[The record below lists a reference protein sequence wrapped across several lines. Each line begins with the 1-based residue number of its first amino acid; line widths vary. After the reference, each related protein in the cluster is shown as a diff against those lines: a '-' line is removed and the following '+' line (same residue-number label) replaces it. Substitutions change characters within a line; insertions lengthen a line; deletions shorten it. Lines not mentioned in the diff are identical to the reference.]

1 MLLAIDIGN
10 TNAVLGLFDGQ
21 RLVAHWRLTT
31 LHEQTVDE
39 YGILI
44 RNLFAVDQI
53 DPDSIHGIIISSV
66 VPQLDSTLE
75 EVALRYFGRPPLFVR
90 PETLTGIPLLYEN
103 PQEVGADRMVNSVA
117 AHAKYGGPCVVVD
130 FGTAITF
137 DAISRQGEYLGGII
151 APGLGISAEALFS
164 RAARLTRVDLR
175 EPAQVIGTNTTAS
188 IQSGLYYGFIGL
200 VDGILE
206 RILASLGSGAA
217 VVATGGQ
224 AELLARGSRFI
235 REVDQK
241 LTLEGLRIIWERNR
255 PI

>member
-10 TNAVLGLFDGQ
+10 TNTVLGLFDGQ

-31 LHEQTVDE
+31 VHEQTVDE

-53 DPDSIHGIIISSV
+53 DPAGIHGIIISSV
-66 VPQLDSTLE
+66 VPPLNSTLE
-75 EVALRYFGRPPLFVR
+75 EVALRYFGRPALFVQ
-90 PETLTGIPLLYEN
+90 PATLTGMPLLYDN
-103 PQEVGADRMVNSVA
+103 PQEVGADRMVNAVA

-151 APGLGISAEALFS
+151 APGLGISAEALF
-164 RAARLTRVDLR
+164 RRTARLTRVDLR
-175 EPAQVIGTNTTAS
+175 EPAQVIGTTTTAS
-188 IQSGLYYGFIGL
+188 VQSGLYYGFIGL

-206 RILASLGSGAA
+206 RMLASLGSGTA

-224 AELLARGSRFI
+224 AELLARGSRII

>member
-90 PETLTGIPLLYEN
+90 PETLTGIPLLYDS
-103 PQEVGADRMVNSVA
+103 PQEVGADRMVNAVA

-206 RILASLGSGAA
+206 RILASLGSGTA

>member
-21 RLVAHWRLTT
+21 RLVAHWRLTS

-66 VPQLDSTLE
+66 VPQVDSTLE

-90 PETLTGIPLLYEN
+90 PETLTGIPLLYDN
-103 PQEVGADRMVNSVA
+103 PQEVGADRMVNAVA

>member
-75 EVALRYFGRPPLFVR
+75 EVALRYFGRAPLFVR
-90 PETLTGIPLLYEN
+90 PETLTGIPLLYDN
-103 PQEVGADRMVNSVA
+103 PQEVGADRMVNAVA

>member
-1 MLLAIDIGN
+1 MLLVIDVGN
-10 TNAVLGLFDGQ
+10 TNTVLGLFAGQ

-53 DPDSIHGIIISSV
+53 DPAGIHGIIISSV
-66 VPQLDSTLE
+66 VPPLDSTLE
-75 EVALRYFGRPPLFVR
+75 ELALRYFGRPALFVQ
-90 PETLTGIPLLYEN
+90 PETLTGMPVLYEN
-103 PQEVGADRMVNSVA
+103 PQEVGADRMVNAVA

-151 APGLGISAEALFS
+151 APGLGISAEALFR

-188 IQSGLYYGFIGL
+188 VQSGLYYGFIGL

-206 RILASLGSGAA
+206 RMLASLGSGAA

>member
-75 EVALRYFGRPPLFVR
+75 EVALRYFGRAPLFVR
-90 PETLTGIPLLYEN
+90 PETLTGIPLLYDN
-103 PQEVGADRMVNSVA
+103 PQEVGADRMVNAVA
-117 AHAKYGGPCVVVD
+117 AHAKYGRPCVVVD

>member
-21 RLVAHWRLTT
+21 RLVAHWRLAT

-90 PETLTGIPLLYEN
+90 PETLTGIPLLYDN
-103 PQEVGADRMVNSVA
+103 PQEVGADRMVNAVA

-255 PI
+255 LI

>member
-1 MLLAIDIGN
+1 MLLVIDVGN
-10 TNAVLGLFDGQ
+10 TNTVLGLFAGQ

-53 DPDSIHGIIISSV
+53 DPAGIHGIIISSV
-66 VPQLDSTLE
+66 VPPLDSTLE
-75 EVALRYFGRPPLFVR
+75 ELALRYFGRPALFVQ
-90 PETLTGIPLLYEN
+90 PETLTGMPVLYEN
-103 PQEVGADRMVNSVA
+103 PQEVGADRMVNAVA

-151 APGLGISAEALFS
+151 APGLGISAEALFR
-164 RAARLTRVDLR
+164 RAVRLTRVDLR

-188 IQSGLYYGFIGL
+188 VQSGLYYGFIGL

-206 RILASLGSGAA
+206 RMLASLGSGAA

>member
-90 PETLTGIPLLYEN
+90 PETLTGIPLLYDN
-103 PQEVGADRMVNSVA
+103 PQEVGADRMVNAVA

-206 RILASLGSGAA
+206 RILASLGSGTA